1 MKLMNGKDI
10 LDVHATSTD
19 SAGNGY
25 YRASDGNYYYGNAQN
40 GYLVET
46 EETKRLKAEKAAQN
60 ASSNQSRR
68 TYSSSNAGSNSSF
81 VERLVMRGATKVG
94 VHLGNMLVT
103 VVPFLIKVIFV
114 FMMLPMIVSDYI
126 REFISHN
133 THVGYMLLSLV
144 GLVLVFALIGYG
156 IYRCIKGQK
165 SLSTQIFIAE
175 IAALTG
181 IYYLNMK
188 NEELALF
195 ASVFVAF
202 FFAYSIKILSNW
214 SDKIVYKIWKKVHTN
229 K

>member
-10 LDVHATSTD
+10 LDVQATSTD

-60 ASSNQSRR
+60 ASSNQSGR
-68 TYSSSNAGSNSSF
+68 TYSSSNTGSHSSF

-94 VHLGNMLVT
+94 WHLGNMLAT

-114 FMMLPMIVSDYI
+114 FMLLPMIVSDYM

-133 THVGYMLLSLV
+133 MHVGYMLLSVL
-144 GLVLVFALIGYG
+144 GLVIVFALIVYG
-156 IYRCIKGQK
+156 IYRSIKGQK
-165 SLSTQIFIAE
+165 SISKQIFIAE
-175 IAALTG
+175 IIALTG

-188 NEELALF
+188 NEDLALF

-202 FFAYSIKILSNW
+202 FFAYSVKILSNW